1 MLQYDV
7 TEEIIHQHNQKSP
20 YQRVVMTT
28 QHKQSGPLLC
38 NHGNITLDD
47 GRVINR
53 AVS

>member
-28 QHKQSGPLLC
+28 QRNSLVPSSVTMETRLLTT
-38 NHGNITLDD
+38 G
-47 GRVINR
+47 V
-53 AVS
+53 